1 MLGSSRRMGLA
12 LLLVALAAVALP
24 AGAVAADYKPVVCK
38 SAVAYAGP
46 PLHAPVVPPLTRE
59 VPKAALD
66 PAAIARLQAAFN
78 QAKAATKA
86 PAMTAA
92 VLIPGK
98 GAWERTDS
106 GDQPPMLFWASAGKT
121 LIAVT
126 ALQLVEAGKLKLED
140 PVGKYVAGVPNGDVV
155 TIRDLLAH
163 TGGLFSA
170 NEDLKARAEHRA
182 HTLDEDLKII
192 ARHGAMAC
200 PGERWRYSN
209 TGYALLG
216 KVIET
221 VDGRSW
227 QAAVE
232 ARILKP
238 LNLTSL
244 RVLADDDKA
253 EDVAKL
259 VSAKEAPIQPAW
271 AGPAG
276 PAVGTAGDMARVWA
290 ARLGG
295 QLLKQETVRA
305 MFETLYPM
313 FDAGSFYGL
322 GVMVVE
328 VPEADGSKNLWLGH
342 LGGTPGAGAVVAYS
356 VKDGTIVAAALTG
369 DGSAAATANL
379 LLRQARSPP

>member
-1 MLGSSRRMGLA
+1 MSRVGLA
-12 LLLVALAAVALP
+12 LVLAALPAVALAE
-24 AGAVAADYKPVVCK
+24 DYKPVICK
-38 SAVAYAGP
+38 SAVTYAGS
-46 PLHAPVVPPLTRE
+46 PLHAPVTPSLLPE

-66 PAAIARLQAAFN
+66 PEIVARLEAAFA
-78 QAKAATKA
+78 QAKTATKA

-98 GAWERTDS
+98 GVGERTDS
-106 GDQPPMLFWASAGKT
+106 GDQPPMLFWASVGKS
-121 LIAVT
+121 LVAVVV
-126 ALQLVEAGKLKLED
+126 LQLVETDKLKLED
-140 PVGKYVAGVPNGDVV
+140 PISKYVAGVPNGDVV

-163 TGGLFSA
+163 TGGLFST

-192 ARHGAMAC
+192 ARHGAFSC

-227 QAAVE
+227 QASVD

-238 LNLTSL
+238 LGLTKL
-244 RVLADDDKA
+244 RMLETGDKA

-259 VSAKEAPIQPAW
+259 VSAKETPIEPAW
-271 AGPAG
+271 AGAAG
-276 PAVGTAGDMARVWA
+276 PAAGPAGDMARVWA
-290 ARLGG
+290 ALLGG
-295 QLLKQETVRA
+295 KLLNQQTVAA
-305 MFETLYPM
+305 MFGKLYPM

-322 GVMVVE
+322 GAMAVE
-328 VPEADGSKNLWLGH
+328 VPASDGSTSLWLGH
-342 LGGTPGAGAVVAYS
+342 LGGTPGASAVVAYS
-356 VKDGTIVAAALTG
+356 VKDGVIVAAALTG

-379 LLRQARSPP
+379 LLRQIRSPTP

>member
-1 MLGSSRRMGLA
+1 MRGIG
-12 LLLVALAAVALP
+12 VALVLAALP
-24 AGAVAADYKPVVCK
+24 ATALAADYKPVVCK
-38 SAVAYAGP
+38 SAVTYAGA
-46 PLHAPVVPPLTRE
+46 PLHAPVAPPLLPE

-66 PAAIARLQAAFN
+66 AETVARLQAAFE
-78 QAKAATKA
+78 QARTAAKASAL
-86 PAMTAA
+86 TAA
-92 VLIPGK
+92 VLVPGK

-121 LIAVT
+121 LIAVVT
-126 ALQLVEAGKLKLED
+126 LQLVEAGKLKLDD
-140 PVGKYVAGVPNGDVV
+140 PIGKYVAGVPNGDVV

-170 NEDLKARAEHRA
+170 NEDLKARAERRA
-182 HTLDEDLKII
+182 HTLDEDVKIL
-192 ARHGAMAC
+192 ARHGAFSC

-221 VDGRSW
+221 VDGQSW
-227 QAAVE
+227 QASVE

-238 LNLTSL
+238 LGLKTL
-244 RVLADDDKA
+244 RVLADGDKA

-259 VSAKEAPIQPAW
+259 VSAKEAPIEPAW

-276 PAVGTAGDMARVWA
+276 PAVGSAGDMARVWA
-290 ARLGG
+290 ALLGG
-295 QLLKQETVRA
+295 QLLKQDTVAA
-305 MFETLYPM
+305 MFGRLYPM

-322 GVMVVE
+322 GVMAVE
-328 VPEADGSKNLWLGH
+328 VPQPDGAPALWLGH
-342 LGGTPGAGAVVAYS
+342 LGGTPGASAVVAYS
-356 VKDGTIVAAALTG
+356 VKDKVIVAAALTG

-379 LLRQARSPP
+379 LLAQVRSPHGD

>member
-1 MLGSSRRMGLA
+1 MRGMGLA
-12 LLLVALAAVALP
+12 LVLAALP
-24 AGAVAADYKPVVCK
+24 AAALADDYRPVMCT
-38 SAVAYAGP
+38 SAVTYAGA
-46 PLHAPVVPPLTRE
+46 PLHAPVAPPFLRE

-66 PAAIARLQAAFN
+66 PETVARLEAAFER
-78 QAKAATKA
+78 AKAATKA
-86 PAMTAA
+86 PALTTA

-98 GAWERTDS
+98 GVWERTDS

-121 LIAVT
+121 LVAVVT
-126 ALQLVEAGKLKLED
+126 LQLVESGKLKLED
-140 PVGKYVAGVPNGDVV
+140 PIGKYVAGVPNGDVV

-170 NEDLKARAEHRA
+170 NEDLKARAERRA
-182 HTLDEDLKII
+182 HSLDEDVKII
-192 ARHGAMAC
+192 ARHGAFSC

-216 KVIET
+216 RVIET
-221 VDGRSW
+221 VDGQTW
-227 QAAVE
+227 QASID

-238 LNLTSL
+238 LGLKTL

-259 VSAKEAPIQPAW
+259 TSAKTAPIEPAW

-276 PAVGTAGDMARVWA
+276 PAVGSAADMARVWA
-290 ARLGG
+290 ALLGG
-295 QLLKQETVRA
+295 RLLRQDTVAA
-305 MFETLYPM
+305 MFGRLYPM

-322 GVMVVE
+322 GVMAVE
-328 VPEADGSKNLWLGH
+328 VPRPDGSTTLWLGH
-342 LGGTPGAGAVVAYS
+342 LGGTPGASAVVAYS
-356 VKDGTIVAAALTG
+356 VKDDAIVAAALTG

-379 LLRQARSPP
+379 LLAQLRSPRGD

>member
-1 MLGSSRRMGLA
+1 MRGVGLA
-12 LLLVALAAVALP
+12 LLLAAMPACAL
-24 AGAVAADYKPVVCK
+24 AADYKPLVCK
-38 SAVAYAGP
+38 SAVTYAGP
-46 PLHAPVVPPLTRE
+46 ALHAPVAAPLLAE

-66 PAAIARLQAAFN
+66 PQMVARLEVGFL

-98 GAWERTDS
+98 GAWEKTGS
-106 GDQPPMLFWASAGKT
+106 GDQPPMLFWASAGKS
-121 LIAVT
+121 LIAIVT
-126 ALQLVEAGKLKLED
+126 LQLVEAGKLKLED

-182 HTLDEDLKII
+182 HTLDEDVKII
-192 ARHGAMAC
+192 ARHGAFSC

-221 VDGRSW
+221 VDGQPW
-227 QAAVE
+227 QASVE
-232 ARILKP
+232 ARIIKP
-238 LNLTSL
+238 LGLNSL
-244 RVLADDDKA
+244 RVLSDGDKA

-259 VSAKEAPIQPAW
+259 VSAKEAPIEPAW

-276 PAVGTAGDMARVWA
+276 PAVGSAGDMARVWA
-290 ARLGG
+290 ALLGG
-295 QLLKQETVRA
+295 KLLKQETVQA
-305 MFETLYPM
+305 MFGKLYPM

-322 GVMVVE
+322 GAMAVE
-328 VPEADGSKNLWLGH
+328 VPDPDGTKSLWLGH

-356 VKDGTIVAAALTG
+356 VKDGVIVATALTG

-379 LLRQARSPP
+379 LLRQVRSPH

>member
-1 MLGSSRRMGLA
+1 MRGTGLA
-12 LLLVALAAVALP
+12 LVSIALMGAALP
-24 AGAVAADYKPVVCK
+24 ASALAADYKPVVCK
-38 SAVAYAGP
+38 SAVTYAGP
-46 PLHAPVVPPLTRE
+46 PLHDSIAPPLLPE

-66 PAAIARLQAAFN
+66 GATVARLQAGFE
-78 QAKAATKA
+78 QAKAGTKA
-86 PAMTAA
+86 PALTAA
-92 VLIPGK
+92 VLIPGR

-121 LIAVT
+121 LIAVVT
-126 ALQLVEAGKLKLED
+126 LQLVEAGKLKLED
-140 PVGKYVAGVPNGDVV
+140 PIGKYVSGVPNGDAV

-170 NEDLKARAEHRA
+170 NEDLKARAERRA
-182 HTLDEDLKII
+182 HTLDEDVKII
-192 ARHGAMAC
+192 ARHGAFSC

-227 QAAVE
+227 QEAVD
-232 ARILKP
+232 ARIIKP
-238 LNLTSL
+238 LGLKTL
-244 RVLADDDKA
+244 RVLADGDKT

-259 VSAKEAPIQPAW
+259 VSAKEAPIEPAW
-271 AGPAG
+271 AGAAG
-276 PAVGTAGDMARVWA
+276 PAVGSAGDMARVWTA
-290 ARLGG
+290 LLGG
-295 QLLKQETVRA
+295 QLLKQETLAA
-305 MFETLYPM
+305 MFGKLYPM

-328 VPEADGSKNLWLGH
+328 VPMSHRPWDLWLGH
-342 LGGTPGAGAVVAYS
+342 LGGTPGASAAVIYS
-356 VKDGTIVAAALTG
+356 MQDGVIVAVALTG

-379 LLRQARSPP
+379 LLAQVRP

>member
-1 MLGSSRRMGLA
+1 MRGIG
-12 LLLVALAAVALP
+12 VALVLAALP
-24 AGAVAADYKPVVCK
+24 ATALAADYKPVVCK
-38 SAVAYAGP
+38 SAVTYAGA
-46 PLHAPVVPPLTRE
+46 PLHAPVAPPLLPE

-66 PAAIARLQAAFN
+66 AEAVARLQAAFD
-78 QAKAATKA
+78 QARTAAKA
-86 PAMTAA
+86 PALTAA
-92 VLIPGK
+92 VLVPGK

-121 LIAVT
+121 LIAVVT
-126 ALQLVEAGKLKLED
+126 LQLVEAGKLKLDD
-140 PVGKYVAGVPNGDVV
+140 PIGKYVAGVPNGDVV

-170 NEDLKARAEHRA
+170 NEDLKARAERRA
-182 HTLDEDLKII
+182 HTLDEDVKIV
-192 ARHGAMAC
+192 ARHGAFSC

-221 VDGRSW
+221 VDGQSW
-227 QAAVE
+227 QASVE

-238 LNLTSL
+238 LGLKTL
-244 RVLADDDKA
+244 RVLADGDKA

-259 VSAKEAPIQPAW
+259 VSAKEAPIEPAW

-276 PAVGTAGDMARVWA
+276 PAVGSAGDMARVWA
-290 ARLGG
+290 ALLGG
-295 QLLKQETVRA
+295 QLLKQDTVAA
-305 MFETLYPM
+305 MFGRLYPM

-322 GVMVVE
+322 GVMAVE
-328 VPEADGSKNLWLGH
+328 VPQPDGVTALWLGH
-342 LGGTPGAGAVVAYS
+342 LGGTPGASAAVAYS
-356 VKDGTIVAAALTG
+356 VKDKVIVAAALTG

-379 LLRQARSPP
+379 LLAQVRSPHGD

>member
-1 MLGSSRRMGLA
+1 MQGMGLA
-12 LLLVALAAVALP
+12 LLLAALP
-24 AGAVAADYKPVVCK
+24 AVATAADYKPVVCK

-46 PLHAPVVPPLTRE
+46 PLHAPVVAPLMQG

-66 PAAIARLQAAFN
+66 PATVARLQAAFE

-98 GAWERTDS
+98 GVWERTDS

-121 LIAVT
+121 LIAVVT
-126 ALQLVEAGKLKLED
+126 LQLVETGKLKLED
-140 PVGKYVAGVPNGDVV
+140 PTSKYVAGVPNGDVV

-170 NEDLKARAEHRA
+170 NEDLKARAEHRT

-232 ARILKP
+232 ARIIKP

-244 RVLADDDKA
+244 RVLAKDDKA

-259 VSAKEAPIQPAW
+259 VSAKEAPIEPAW

-276 PAVGTAGDMARVWA
+276 PAVGSAGDMARVWA
-290 ARLGG
+290 ALLGG
-295 QLLKQETVRA
+295 KLLEQETVRT
-305 MFETLYPM
+305 MFGTLYPM

-322 GVMVVE
+322 GVMAVE
-328 VPEADGSKNLWLGH
+328 VPEPDGSKTLWLGH
-342 LGGTPGAGAVVAYS
+342 LGGTPGANAVVAYS

-379 LLRQARSPP
+379 LLRQARSSP

>member
-1 MLGSSRRMGLA
+1 MA
-12 LLLVALAAVALP
+12 LVGAVLP
-24 AGAVAADYKPVVCK
+24 ASALAADYKPVVCK
-38 SAVAYAGP
+38 SAVTYAGP
-46 PLHAPVVPPLTRE
+46 VLHAPVAPPLLAE
-59 VPKAALD
+59 IPKAALD
-66 PAAIARLQAAFN
+66 PETVARLEAGFL

-106 GDQPPMLFWASAGKT
+106 GDQPPMLFWASAGKS
-121 LIAVT
+121 LVAIV
-126 ALQLVEAGKLKLED
+126 ALQLVESGKLKLED
-140 PVGKYVAGVPNGDVV
+140 PVSKYVAGVPNGDVV

-182 HTLDEDLKII
+182 HTLDEDVKII
-192 ARHGAMAC
+192 TRHGAMSC

-221 VDGRSW
+221 VDGQPW
-227 QAAVE
+227 QASIE
-232 ARILKP
+232 ARIIKP
-238 LNLTSL
+238 LGLASL
-244 RVLADDDKA
+244 RMLSEGDKA

-259 VSAKEAPIQPAW
+259 VSAKEAPIEPAW

-276 PAVGTAGDMARVWA
+276 PAVGSASDMARVWA
-290 ARLGG
+290 ALLGG
-295 QLLKQETVRA
+295 KLLKQETVQA
-305 MFETLYPM
+305 MFGKLYPM

-322 GVMVVE
+322 GAMAIE
-328 VPEADGSKNLWLGH
+328 VTSPDGSKDLWLGH

-356 VKDGTIVAAALTG
+356 VKDGVIVAAALTG
-369 DGSAAATANL
+369 DGSATATANL
-379 LLRQARSPP
+379 LLRQVRSPH